1 MFVGAFFLFG
11 AGMDGGAVALLA
23 AGFSTAVSIVLVY
36 LLFRILAAIHAV
48 LVMLLDKLPPP
59 RS

>member
-1 MFVGAFFLFG
+1 MFVGVFVLVDKDNG
-11 AGMDGGAVALLA
+11 LAGALLA
-23 AGFSTAVSIVLVY
+23 AGFSTAVSLVLVY
-36 LLFRILAAIHAV
+36 VFFRILAAIHAV